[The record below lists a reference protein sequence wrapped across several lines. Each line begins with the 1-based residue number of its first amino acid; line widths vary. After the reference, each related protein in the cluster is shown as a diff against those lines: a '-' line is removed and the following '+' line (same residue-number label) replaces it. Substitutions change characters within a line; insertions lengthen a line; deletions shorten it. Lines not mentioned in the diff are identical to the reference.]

1 MEPQESIRFTRLLN
15 QENIRCF
22 SMTAPI
28 ATPAP
33 KATLFTPFTYAVFR
47 AIWIAGLVSNVG
59 TWMQNVAG
67 VWLVTTL
74 TTSALLVAL
83 MQTATSLP
91 AFLLSMPAGAMADL
105 VDRRKL
111 LLFMQGFMAVVATG
125 LGVLT
130 FTNGVSA
137 YGVLG
142 FTFLLGMGAALNAP
156 IWQSVATELVPRPAL
171 PSAITLNGV
180 SNNIARAIGPAIGGA
195 VIAYYSAGWV
205 FMLNGVSF
213 LGTWAVV
220 YFWKREVTETSGPA
234 ENFIGALRAG
244 LRYVQYSPAIYG
256 VLMRTFAFSFGAAAM
271 WGLVPV
277 VVARK
282 LHLSSGHY
290 GVMLSWLGAGAVTGA
305 FLMGRAGSRL
315 NLNQRVL
322 LGVLAFGGTNLALA
336 LVSQIYLLYAVMFFS
351 GIAWL
356 MVMTSFSTTVQLSVP
371 KWVQA
376 RVISVY
382 MLVFQAGQSVGSLV
396 WGELADHQSLEIA
409 LLAAAGW
416 MLASALL
423 ALPFP
428 MHSAEGLDLDPAEH
442 WPDPVLDGNID
453 PDDGPV
459 MVTIEYRVEPADWA
473 AFQVAAEQL
482 KRLRL
487 RDGALRAGVFADVTD
502 PTRIIEF
509 FYVATW
515 GEHQR
520 QHHRFTREDQAM
532 EAQVRQLHTGPDEP
546 RITLL
551 LSFPNTSN
559 VEMATPM
566 QTQESQR

>member
-1 MEPQESIRFTRLLN
+1 MPDSAL
-15 QENIRCF
+15 
-22 SMTAPI
+22 P
-28 ATPAP
+28 PAAVP
-33 KATLFTPFTYAVFR
+33 KATLLTPFTYSLFR

-91 AFLLSMPAGAMADL
+91 AFLLSMPAGAMADMI
-105 VDRRKL
+105 DRRKL
-111 LLFMQGFMAVVATG
+111 LLFTQGFMAIVATI

-130 FTNGVSA
+130 LSGGISA
-137 YGVLG
+137 FGVLG

-156 IWQSVATELVPRPAL
+156 IWQTVTTELVPRPVL
-171 PSAITLNGV
+171 PFAITLNGV

-195 VIAYYSAGWV
+195 IIAYYSSGWV
-205 FMLNGVSF
+205 FILNGVSF

-220 YFWKREVTETSGPA
+220 FFWKREAAETSGPA
-234 ENFIGALRAG
+234 ENFMGALRAG
-244 LRYVQYSPAIYG
+244 MRYVQYSPAIYG
-256 VLMRTFAFSFGAAAM
+256 VLVRTFAFSFGAAAM
-271 WGLVPV
+271 WGLVSV
-277 VVARK
+277 VIARK

-315 NLNQRVL
+315 NFNQRVL
-322 LGVLAFGGTNLALA
+322 LGVLAFAGTNLALA
-336 LVSQIYLLYAVMFFS
+336 LITQIYILYAVMFLS

-382 MLVFQAGQSVGSLV
+382 MLVFQAGLSVGSLA
-396 WGELADHQSLEIA
+396 WGELADHLSLDTS
-409 LLAAAGW
+409 LLIAAGW

-423 ALPFP
+423 AVPFP
-428 MHSAEGLDLDPAEH
+428 MLSAEGLDLAPAEH
-442 WPDPVLDGNID
+442 WPDPTVEGGDID

-459 MVTIEYRVEPADWA
+459 VVMVEYCVEPANWP
-473 AFQVAAEQL
+473 AFREAAEQL

-487 RDGALRAGVFADVTD
+487 RDGALRAGVFSDLAR
-502 PTRIIEF
+502 PTHITEF

-520 QHHRFTREDQAM
+520 QHHRFTKEDLAV
-532 EAQVRQLHTGPDEP
+532 ETQVRRFHCGPGEP
-546 RITLL
+546 RVTHFLA
-551 LSFPNTSN
+551 FPNTSN
-559 VEMATPM
+559 VEMATPL
-566 QTQESQR
+566 QNLESQR

>member
-1 MEPQESIRFTRLLN
+1 MTP
-15 QENIRCF
+15 
-22 SMTAPI
+22 TAP
-28 ATPAP
+28 PAPP
-33 KATLFTPFTYAVFR
+33 KATLLTPFTYSLFR

-74 TTSALLVAL
+74 TTSALLVAM
-83 MQTATSLP
+83 MQAATSLP
-91 AFLLSMPAGAMADL
+91 SFLLSMPAGAMADM

-111 LLFMQGFMAVVATG
+111 LLFTQGFMAVVAAI
-125 LGVLT
+125 LGTLT
-130 FTNGVSA
+130 LMGQISA

-156 IWQSVATELVPRPAL
+156 IWQAVTNELVPRQAL
-171 PSAITLNGV
+171 SFAITLNGV

-195 VIAYYSAGWV
+195 IIAYYSAGWV
-205 FMLNGVSF
+205 FVLNGVSF

-220 YFWKREVTETSGPA
+220 YFWKREHTLTSGPA
-234 ENFIGALRAG
+234 ENFLGALRAG

-256 VLMRTFAFSFGAAAM
+256 VLVRTFAFSFGAAAL
-271 WGLVPV
+271 WGLVSV

-305 FLMGRAGSRL
+305 FLMGRAGERL
-315 NLNQRVL
+315 NFNQRVL
-322 LGVLAFGGTNLALA
+322 LGVLMFGVTNLSLA
-336 LVSQIYLLYAVMFFS
+336 LITQIYILYAVMFLS

-382 MLVFQAGQSVGSLV
+382 MLVFQAGLSLGSLV
-396 WGELADHQSLEIA
+396 WGELADHLTLEIS
-409 LLAAAGW
+409 LLIAAGW

-423 ALPFP
+423 AIPFP
-428 MHSAEGLDLDPAEH
+428 MRSAEGLNLDPAEH
-442 WPDPVLDGNID
+442 WPDPETEGHID

-459 MVTIEYRVEPADWA
+459 VIMIEYRVEPADWP
-473 AFQVAAEQL
+473 AFRTAAEQL

-487 RDGALRAGVFADVTD
+487 RDGALRAGVFADVAH
-502 PTRIIEF
+502 PTRLTEF
-509 FYVATW
+509 YYVATW

-520 QHHRFTREDQAM
+520 QHHRFTKEDQAV
-532 EAQVRQLHTGPDEP
+532 EAQVRRLHSGPEAP
-546 RITLL
+546 RV
-551 LSFPNTSN
+551 SHFVAFPNTSN
-559 VEMATPM
+559 VEPATPM
-566 QTQESQR
+566 QTLESQR

>member
-1 MEPQESIRFTRLLN
+1 
-15 QENIRCF
+15 
-22 SMTAPI
+22 MTPTTAAP
-28 ATPAP
+28 AA
-33 KATLFTPFTYAVFR
+33 KATLLTPFTIAIFR

-74 TTSALLVAL
+74 TTSALLVAM
-83 MQTATSLP
+83 MQAATSLP

-105 VDRRKL
+105 VDRRRL
-111 LLFMQGFMAVVATG
+111 LLFTQGFMAVVAAV
-125 LGVLT
+125 LGALT
-130 FTNGVSA
+130 LAGQVSA
-137 YGVLG
+137 LGVLG

-156 IWQSVATELVPRPAL
+156 IWQAVTNELVPRPVL
-171 PSAITLNGV
+171 PFAITLNGV
-180 SNNIARAIGPAIGGA
+180 SNNIARAIGPAIGG
-195 VIAYYSAGWV
+195 VIIAYYSAGWV
-205 FMLNGVSF
+205 FVLNGVSF

-220 YFWKREVTETSGPA
+220 YFWKREPETVSGPA
-234 ENFIGALRAG
+234 ENFVGALRAG

-256 VLMRTFAFSFGAAAM
+256 VLVRTFAFSFGATAM
-271 WGLVPV
+271 WALVSV
-277 VVARK
+277 VIARR

-315 NLNQRVL
+315 SFNQRVL
-322 LGVLAFGGTNLALA
+322 LGVLMFVGTNAALA
-336 LVSQIYLLYAVMFFS
+336 LIANIYLLYAVMFLS

-356 MVMTSFSTTVQLSVP
+356 MVMTSFSTTVQLNVP
-371 KWVQA
+371 RWVQA

-382 MLVFQAGQSVGSLV
+382 MLVFQAGMSLGALA
-396 WGELADHQSLEIA
+396 WGELADRLSLETS
-409 LLAAAGW
+409 LLIAAGW
-416 MLASALL
+416 MLASTVL

-428 MHSAEGLDLDPAEH
+428 MRPAEGLDLAPAEH
-442 WPDPVLDGNID
+442 WPDPKTEGDVD

-459 MVTIEYRVEPADWA
+459 VIMIEYHVEPAKWT
-473 AFQVAAEQL
+473 AFRAAAEQL

-487 RDGALRAGVFADVTD
+487 RDGALRAGMFADVAH
-502 PTRIIEF
+502 PTRLTEF
-509 FYVATW
+509 YYVATW

-520 QHHRFTREDQAM
+520 QHHRFTKEDQVV
-532 EAQVRQLHTGPDEP
+532 EAQ
-546 RITLL
+546 L
-551 LSFPNTSN
+551 LSLHSGPEPPRVTHFLAFPNASN

>member
-1 MEPQESIRFTRLLN
+1 
-15 QENIRCF
+15 
-22 SMTAPI
+22 MTPTTTA
-28 ATPAP
+28 PAP
-33 KATLFTPFTYAVFR
+33 KATMLTPFTIAIFR

-74 TTSALLVAL
+74 TTSALLVAM
-83 MQTATSLP
+83 MQAATSLP

-105 VDRRKL
+105 VDRRRL
-111 LLFMQGFMAVVATG
+111 LLFTQGFMAVVASA

-130 FTNGVSA
+130 LMDSVSA
-137 YGVLG
+137 LGVLG
-142 FTFLLGMGAALNAP
+142 FTFLLGMGAALNSP
-156 IWQSVATELVPRPAL
+156 IWQAVTTELVPRPVL
-171 PSAITLNGV
+171 PFAITLNGV
-180 SNNIARAIGPAIGGA
+180 SNNIARAIGPAIGG
-195 VIAYYSAGWV
+195 VIIAYYSAGWV
-205 FMLNGVSF
+205 FVLNGVSF

-220 YFWKREVTETSGPA
+220 YFWKREQETTSGPA
-234 ENFIGALRAG
+234 ENFTGALRAG

-256 VLMRTFAFSFGAAAM
+256 VLVRTFAFSFGATAM
-271 WGLVPV
+271 WALVSV
-277 VVARK
+277 VIARR

-315 NLNQRVL
+315 SFNQRVL
-322 LGVLAFGGTNLALA
+322 LGVLMFAGTNVALA

-356 MVMTSFSTTVQLSVP
+356 MVMTSFSTTVQLNVP

-382 MLVFQAGQSVGSLV
+382 MLVFQAGMSLGSLA
-396 WGELADHQSLEIA
+396 WGELADHLSLETS
-409 LLAAAGW
+409 LLLAAGW
-416 MLASALL
+416 MLVSTLL

-428 MHSAEGLDLDPAEH
+428 MRPAEGLDLAPAEH
-442 WPDPVLDGNID
+442 WPDPETEGLID

-459 MVTIEYRVEPADWA
+459 IVMIEYHVEPADWP
-473 AFQVAAEQL
+473 AFRAAAEQL

-487 RDGALRAGVFADVTD
+487 RDGALRAGMFADVAH
-502 PTRIIEF
+502 PTRLTEF
-509 FYVATW
+509 YHVATW

-520 QHHRFTREDQAM
+520 QHHRFTKEDQVV
-532 EAQVRQLHTGPDEP
+532 EAQVLRFHSGPEP
-546 RITLL
+546 PRVSHFLA
-551 LSFPNTSN
+551 FPKASN

>member
-1 MEPQESIRFTRLLN
+1 
-15 QENIRCF
+15 
-22 SMTAPI
+22 MTNSPAS
-28 ATPAP
+28 AP
-33 KATLFTPFTYAVFR
+33 KVPLLTPFAYAVFR

-83 MQTATSLP
+83 MQAATSLP
-91 AFLLSMPAGAMADL
+91 AFLLSMPAGALADL
-105 VDRRKL
+105 VDRRRL
-111 LLFMQGFMAVVATG
+111 LLFTQGFMAVVAAG

-130 FTNGVSA
+130 LMDGISA

-142 FTFLLGMGAALNAP
+142 FTFLLGMGAALNSP
-156 IWQSVATELVPRPAL
+156 IWQTVTTELVPRPVL
-171 PSAITLNGV
+171 PAAITLNGV

-195 VIAYYSAGWV
+195 LIAYYSAGWV
-205 FMLNGVSF
+205 FFLNGISF

-220 YFWKREVTETSGPA
+220 YFWKREATVTSGPA
-234 ENFIGALRAG
+234 ENFMGALRAG

-256 VLMRTFAFSFGAAAM
+256 VLVRTFAFAFGAAAM
-271 WGLVPV
+271 WGLLSV
-277 VVARK
+277 VVARR

-290 GVMLSWLGAGAVTGA
+290 GVLLSWLGAGAVTGA
-305 FLMGRAGSRL
+305 MLMGRAGSRL
-315 NLNQRVL
+315 NFNQRVL
-322 LGVLAFGGTNLALA
+322 MGVLVLAGTNVALA
-336 LVSQIYLLYAVMFFS
+336 LVSQIYVLYAVLFVT

-356 MVMTSFSTTVQLSVP
+356 LVMTSFSTTVQLSVP
-371 KWVQA
+371 RWVQA

-382 MLVFQAGQSVGSLV
+382 MLVFQAGLSIGSLV
-396 WGELADHQSLEIA
+396 WGELADHLSLQTS

-416 MLASALL
+416 MLASTLL

-428 MHSAEGLDLDPAEH
+428 MRSAEGLNLDPADDRPH
-442 WPDPVLDGNID
+442 TVGDAVID

-459 MVTIEYRVEPADWA
+459 LVTIEYHVEPANWA
-473 AFQVAAEQL
+473 AFHLAAEQL

-487 RDGALRAGVFADVTD
+487 RDGALRAGVFADVTM
-502 PTRIIEF
+502 PTRISEI

-520 QHHRFTREDQAM
+520 QHHRFTREDQLV
-532 EAQVRQLHTGPDEP
+532 EAAVRRFHAGPDAP
-546 RITLL
+546 RVTHLL
-551 LSFPNTSN
+551 AFPNTSN
-559 VEMATPM
+559 VEEATPIA
-566 QTQESQR
+566 TLESQR

>member
-1 MEPQESIRFTRLLN
+1 
-15 QENIRCF
+15 
-22 SMTAPI
+22 MTAPT
-28 ATPAP
+28 APLTPAAP
-33 KATLFTPFTYAVFR
+33 KATLLTPFTYSIFR
-47 AIWIAGLVSNVG
+47 AIWIAGMVSNVG

-91 AFLLSMPAGAMADL
+91 SFLLSLPAGAMADL

-111 LLFMQGFMAVVATG
+111 LLFTQGFMAVVAAILGALTLTG
-125 LGVLT
+125 GI
-130 FTNGVSA
+130 SA
-137 YGVLG
+137 LGVLG
-142 FTFLLGMGAALNAP
+142 FTFLLGMGSALNAP
-156 IWQSVATELVPRPAL
+156 IWQAVTNELVPRPVL
-171 PSAITLNGV
+171 PFAITLNGV

-195 VIAYYSAGWV
+195 IIAYYSSGLV
-205 FMLNGVSF
+205 FLLNGVSF

-220 YFWKREVTETSGPA
+220 YFWKRENPTASGPA

-256 VLMRTFAFSFGAAAM
+256 VLVRTFAFSFGAAAM
-271 WGLVPV
+271 WGLVSV

-290 GVMLSWLGAGAVTGA
+290 GVMLSWLGAGAITGA
-305 FLMGRAGSRL
+305 LLMGRAGSRL
-315 NLNQRVL
+315 NVNQRVL
-322 LGVLAFGGTNLALA
+322 LGVMAFVGTNLALA
-336 LVSQIYLLYAVMFFS
+336 LVGQIYILYAVMFLS

-371 KWVQA
+371 RWVQA

-382 MLVFQAGQSVGSLV
+382 MLVFQAGLSVGSLV
-396 WGELADHQSLEIA
+396 WGELADHLTLQISL
-409 LLAAAGW
+409 LTAAGW
-416 MLASALL
+416 MLLSALL
-423 ALPFP
+423 AIPFP
-428 MHSAEGLDLDPAEH
+428 MRSAEGLDLAPAE
-442 WPDPVLDGNID
+442 PLLDTNLPGDID

-459 MVTIEYRVEPADWA
+459 VVMIEYHVEPANWT
-473 AFQVAAEQL
+473 AFRLAAEQL

-487 RDGALRAGVFADVTD
+487 RDGALRAGVFSDVMN
-502 PTRIIEF
+502 PTIITEF

-520 QHHRFTREDQAM
+520 QHHRFTREDRIV
-532 EAQVRQLHTGPDEP
+532 ETQVRQFHSGPSEP
-546 RITLL
+546 RITHFLA
-551 LSFPNTSN
+551 FPNTSN
-559 VEMATPM
+559 VEVATPM
-566 QTQESQR
+566 QTLESQR